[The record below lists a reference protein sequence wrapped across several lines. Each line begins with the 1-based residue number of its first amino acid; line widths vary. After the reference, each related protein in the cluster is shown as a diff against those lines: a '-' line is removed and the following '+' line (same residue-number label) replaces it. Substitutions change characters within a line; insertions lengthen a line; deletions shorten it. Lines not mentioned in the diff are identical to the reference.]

1 MIQSDLMN
9 FRRVR
14 RCYDSVFER
23 FIEDPELQ
31 KVLIL
36 KNLRVGYVRS
46 LKRLVNVISKELEI
60 DLDTN
65 EKKRLSRI
73 IRIRLGI
80 LEYEKIVVYEDGGW
94 KLNEG

>member
-1 MIQSDLMN
+1 MTQTDLMY
-9 FRRVR
+9 FRRVKR
-14 RCYDSVFER
+14 GYDNIYER
-23 FIEDPELQ
+23 FLEDTELQ
-31 KVLIL
+31 KALIL
-36 KNLRVGYVRS
+36 KNLRVGYARS
-46 LKRLVNVISKELEI
+46 LKRLVNALSKELEI

-80 LEYEKIVVYEDGGW
+80 LEYEKIVIHEDGGW

>member
-1 MIQSDLMN
+1 MQTDLMY
-9 FRRVR
+9 FRRS
-14 RCYDSVFER
+14 YDSIFER

-46 LKRLVNVISKELEI
+46 LKRLVNAVSRELEI

-80 LEYEKIVVYEDGGW
+80 LEYEKIVVHEDGGW

>member
-14 RCYDSVFER
+14 RGYDNVFER